1 MKTIISIKRN
11 WLFVMALLMA
21 FTIMSCEKNDGGG
34 NPVIHYVRVTDP
46 ALVDSTF
53 TDVQPGQ
60 MIAIIGEN
68 FNNLK
73 KVYINDQDIPFN
85 VNLTTSS
92 SIIVTVPA
100 ELPLTGTNP
109 ELKGEIR
116 VVTDNGVCSYSMH
129 VLSPAPAIK
138 RLVINYPA
146 VPGQTM
152 KVLGSNFVEIERIY
166 FTTENPADLEE
177 ETPTRAATEID
188 VKDYTVNVDFTELS
202 FAIPQGIFDF
212 GYLVI
217 QCYTDKAVS
226 EFYKDLPVPV
236 ATKISSDMPVVGSEV
251 YITGSNFMA
260 VTSVNVNDQ
269 YTILATDLT
278 VSESFDTIRFVMPK
292 VPTKSGKIS
301 VVTLGGVAEI
311 KEPFYPLLNVI
322 LDYDSKGKY
331 SWGNN
336 TESVVAS
343 SSEAPFVSTGTCY
356 AIKGKPGAWQY
367 WWGNAVNNT
376 ELPATD
382 VIPGT
387 TPVEDLELRFECYV
401 SYPLDNVIFEYVLCG
416 DFDHKY
422 GDFVPTDR
430 MTGTT
435 TLGRWFTC
443 STPISKFTASS
454 VYQELLDRNNNEL
467 GLYTKN
473 PSENANT
480 VVEMFFD
487 NFRIV
492 KVK

>member
-68 FNNLK
+68 FNGLQ
-73 KVYINDQDIPFN
+73 KVYINDQDIPYN

-92 SIIVTVPA
+92 SIIITVPA

-138 RLVINYPA
+138 RLIINYPA
-146 VPGQTM
+146 VPGETM

-166 FTTENPADLEE
+166 FTTQNPNDLEE
-177 ETPTRAATEID
+177 EVSARGATEID
-188 VKDYTVNVDFTELS
+188 VKDCAVNADFTELS
-202 FAIPQGIFDF
+202 FAIPQDIFDF

-251 YITGSNFMA
+251 YITGSNFIA
-260 VTSVNVNDQ
+260 VTSVNVNDAF
-269 YTILATDLT
+269 TILAPDLKI
-278 VSESFDTIRFVMPK
+278 SESFDTIRFVMPK
-292 VPTKSGKIS
+292 IPSKSGKIS

-311 KEPFYPLLNVI
+311 KEPFYPLSNVI
-322 LDYDSKGKY
+322 LDYDGRGSF
-331 SWGNN
+331 SWG
-336 TESVVAS
+336 EAQSVVATA
-343 SSEAPFVSTGTCY
+343 SEAPFVSTGTCY
-356 AIKGKPGAWQY
+356 SIKGKPGAWQY
-367 WWGNAVNNT
+367 WWGNAINNT
-376 ELPATD
+376 ALLPTD

-387 TPVEDLELRFECYV
+387 TPIADLELRFECYV
-401 SYPLDNVIFEYVLCG
+401 SYPLDNVIFEYVLYS
-416 DFDHKY
+416 DWDHKY

-435 TLGRWFTC
+435 TIGKWFTC

-454 VYQELLDRNNNEL
+454 VYQALLDRNNIEL

-473 PSENANT
+473 PSDNANT